1 MAREDQKTVL
11 MADDD
16 ADDCMLAAQA
26 FAESGG
32 KAAFDCVA
40 NGNELLLYL
49 SERSHSDSKRL
60 PDLILLDLNMPRKD
74 GREALLE
81 INSRPALRHIPI
93 VILSTSKENRDIDFT
108 TKAEAKSFIT
118 KPSSFGKWVEIM
130 SALRKEWLTN
140 TAE

>member
-1 MAREDQKTVL
+1 MTGEDRKAVL

-16 ADDCMLAAQA
+16 ADDCMLAAEA

-40 NGNELLLYL
+40 DGNELLLYL
-49 SERSHSDSKRL
+49 FERSDSKGL

-81 INSRPALRHIPI
+81 IKSRPDLRHIPI
-93 VILSTSKENRDIDFT
+93 VILSTSKEERDIEFT
-108 TKAEAKSFIT
+108 TKAGAKSFIT
-118 KPSSFGKWVEIM
+118 KPSSFSEWVEIM
-130 SALRKEWLTN
+130 SALGKEWLAKTS
-140 TAE
+140 